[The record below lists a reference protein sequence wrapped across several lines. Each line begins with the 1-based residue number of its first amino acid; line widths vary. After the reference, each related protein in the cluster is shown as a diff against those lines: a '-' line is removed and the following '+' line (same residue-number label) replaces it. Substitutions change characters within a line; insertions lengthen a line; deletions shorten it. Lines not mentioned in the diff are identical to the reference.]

1 MFCVL
6 LQLFSSTTAPDDAVL
21 SLPTYGKLTSKQ
33 FAGFAPVTED
43 GKNKLHYWFV
53 QCDCG
58 NAPDTPLLLWLNGGP
73 GASSLTGLLAEKLGP
88 QAILAN
94 GTLTDN
100 PNAITK
106 RYHLLTLDN
115 PVGAGYSQTA
125 GGDYVR
131 FEAQMRTQAVAAL
144 RVFYKRHP
152 EYANNPFWVTG
163 ESFAGHY
170 VPHIAWELAINA
182 TEVPL
187 RGVVIGN
194 GMYNMALQYPSIGEI
209 AFAAGVIDKPM
220 LAQMESRQRQCVAR
234 IASAPADAG
243 LYCERV
249 TVYWLFSAQGAGEL
263 FYYDV
268 GLPDARFFD
277 DTTRAMGRYL
287 NRDDVKAAVHAE
299 GARWV
304 QADEKGPVADALLAD
319 WAVNSD
325 VVVGALLRLGYRVN
339 MYNGV
344 RDLSSCNHIGNEAV
358 LDALCKADGSP
369 CAGYPAAPSRPW
381 PSATAVEGY
390 MRSWGNLSY
399 ATVLRTGHLVPTVV
413 PEAFATLLATFIEE
427 GGGRERS

>member
-131 FEAQMRTQAVAAL
+131 SEAQMRTQAVAAL
-144 RVFYKRHP
+144 RVFKRHP
-152 EYANNPFWVTG
+152 EHANNPSG
-163 ESFAGHY
+163 SLARARRHY
-170 VPHIAWELAINA
+170 VPHIAWSLPS
-182 TEVPL
+182 TRL
-187 RGVVIGN
+187 RS
-194 GMYNMALQYPSIGEI
+194 LC
-209 AFAAGVIDKPM
+209 AA
-220 LAQMESRQRQCVAR
+220 
-234 IASAPADAG
+234 
-243 LYCERV
+243 
-249 TVYWLFSAQGAGEL
+249 W
-263 FYYDV
+263 
-268 GLPDARFFD
+268 
-277 DTTRAMGRYL
+277 
-287 NRDDVKAAVHAE
+287 
-299 GARWV
+299 
-304 QADEKGPVADALLAD
+304 
-319 WAVNSD
+319 
-325 VVVGALLRLGYRVN
+325 
-339 MYNGV
+339 
-344 RDLSSCNHIGNEAV
+344 
-358 LDALCKADGSP
+358 
-369 CAGYPAAPSRPW
+369 
-381 PSATAVEGY
+381 
-390 MRSWGNLSY
+390 
-399 ATVLRTGHLVPTVV
+399 
-413 PEAFATLLATFIEE
+413 
-427 GGGRERS
+427 

>member
-1 MFCVL
+1 M
-6 LQLFSSTTAPDDAVL
+6 
-21 SLPTYGKLTSKQ
+21 
-33 FAGFAPVTED
+33 
-43 GKNKLHYWFV
+43 
-53 QCDCG
+53 
-58 NAPDTPLLLWLNGGP
+58 
-73 GASSLTGLLAEKLGP
+73 
-88 QAILAN
+88 
-94 GTLTDN
+94 
-100 PNAITK
+100 
-106 RYHLLTLDN
+106 
-115 PVGAGYSQTA
+115 
-125 GGDYVR
+125 
-131 FEAQMRTQAVAAL
+131 
-144 RVFYKRHP
+144 
-152 EYANNPFWVTG
+152 
-163 ESFAGHY
+163 
-170 VPHIAWELAINA
+170 
-182 TEVPL
+182 
-187 RGVVIGN
+187 VIGN

-325 VVVGALLRLGYRVN
+325 VVVGALLRLGHRVN

-369 CAGYPAAPSRPW
+369 CAGYPAAPSARGRAQRPSRATCGAGGT
-381 PSATAVEGY
+381 SATRPCCE
-390 MRSWGNLSY
+390 
-399 ATVLRTGHLVPTVV
+399 
-413 PEAFATLLATFIEE
+413 LATWCPPSCLRRLQRCWRRLSRR
-427 GGGRERS
+427 GAAERGPE